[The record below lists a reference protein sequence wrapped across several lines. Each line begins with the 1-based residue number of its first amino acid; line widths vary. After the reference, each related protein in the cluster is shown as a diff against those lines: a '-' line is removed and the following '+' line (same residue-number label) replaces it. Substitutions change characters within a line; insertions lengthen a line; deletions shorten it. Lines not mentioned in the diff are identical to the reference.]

1 MKTIFFF
8 DDFNDTTAEFLI
20 KDLAIAA
27 KSDKDIR
34 LIINSPG
41 GSVTSLL
48 SIIDSINLIDMNLET
63 VCIGQ
68 AASAG
73 SVLFSCGKKR
83 YITKNARLLLHQVS
97 GGAWGNI
104 QDMEIEAAEA
114 KRLNEVYLDIL
125 SKNIGKDK
133 ETLRKDMQR
142 DFILTAE
149 QAVAYGLADSVI
161 SENIFSEEI
170 MLFKK
175 SQFEDAV
182 INTIKEMASDKE
194 IKLCE
199 IKDKELFKAGTYKG
213 RTFTQ
218 KDIEE
223 LVKNTNYLIEN
234 FGFVVPIKLGHDNNK
249 EVGKVLLDML
259 KSDSMPA
266 FGQAKNLRAIGDS
279 LIGDLTGIP
288 QPLYNL
294 IDKQF
299 FCKKSPEI
307 WNSYSIK
314 GKTLG
319 LVLDSIALLGA
330 TQPEIPDLF
339 SKEYIEKGEQTM
351 PGTNTLT
358 EEQIKANL
366 LKEQEAEAK
375 KQAEEKARKEELAKK
390 DKAVTD
396 AQEEAAKAK
405 RELEEYKAAVKK
417 EKIEAKVN
425 ALVDKGVIFPYQ
437 KNALAAV
444 FGKIEGEEEKIKF
457 SKTDGKE
464 EEISVSAAFEEL
476 LTNRPKIDFTKQYS
490 QHTESDNADY
500 TDAEKEAMAIHR
512 AAGKTEE
519 EIKTMFAKK

>member
-8 DDFNDTTAEFLI
+8 DDFNDYTAEFLI

-27 KSDKDIR
+27 KADKDIR

-83 YITKNARLLLHQVS
+83 YITKNARILLHQVS

-161 SENIFSEEI
+161 SENIYSEEI

-213 RTFTQ
+213 QTFTQ
-218 KDIEE
+218 KNIEE

-249 EVGKVLLDML
+249 EVGKLLLDML

-307 WNSYSIK
+307 WNAYSIK

-351 PGTNTLT
+351 PGTLT
-358 EEQIKANL
+358 EEQIRENL
-366 LKEQEAEAK
+366 KKEQESEAK
-375 KQAEEKARKEELAKK
+375 KQADEQARKEELAKK

-405 RELEEYKAAVKK
+405 RELEEYKTNAMK
-417 EKIEAKVN
+417 EKIEAKVSS
-425 ALVDKGVIFPYQ
+425 LLDKGAIYPYQ

-476 LTNRPKIDFTKQYS
+476 LSNRPKIDFTKTYT
-490 QHTESDNADY
+490 QHTESDNVDY

-519 EIKTMFAKK
+519 EIKTMFAKQ